1 MAEIL
6 PISTHQCPS
15 PLPMAKRRR
24 PHLARPT
31 PSAALGRERRPRS
44 WGDGGLSFAQN
55 GDICMMDDGCI
66 CIYHI
71 HTYIHIHVCVYVYV
85 YVHVC
90 VCSRMPCRIEEIV
103 DAEYQEVSVNMFSE
117 CV

>member
-31 PSAALGRERRPRS
+31 PSAALGRERQPRS
-44 WGDGGLSFAQN
+44 WGDGGISFAQN
-55 GDICMMDDGCI
+55 GDMHLDDGCI
-66 CIYHI
+66 CIYYI
-71 HTYIHIHVCVYVYV
+71 HTYIYMYVYMYMYMYMYVYV
-85 YVHVC
+85 SGCHV
-90 VCSRMPCRIEEIV
+90 ELKKIV